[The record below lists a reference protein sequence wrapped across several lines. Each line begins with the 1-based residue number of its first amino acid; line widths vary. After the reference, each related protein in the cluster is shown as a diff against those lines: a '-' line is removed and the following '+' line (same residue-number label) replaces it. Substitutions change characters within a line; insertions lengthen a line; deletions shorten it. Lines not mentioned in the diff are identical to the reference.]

1 MQLIQNN
8 PYRTLGL
15 LVGVT
20 AREQDRQIRR
30 LKQFIEAEQDPQD
43 DFSFPF
49 IGTLHRTV
57 DSITDAASKL
67 NLDSDKMNAA
77 LFWFWNGNPITD
89 EAAFDALK
97 DGDTET
103 AYQIWDKLVARIED
117 DKRYWNE
124 VTAKN
129 LSAFHNRAILAMIT
143 NQGSFVSAVMAN
155 IKFIESEHFDK
166 FVKAAVDETY
176 KVSKK
181 DIQLNF
187 LKTVF
192 ENIDNKKLADLVK
205 YLNDYNFS
213 AKADFLKSFVQKPIE
228 QIEQKIE
235 TAKNKRKASK
245 ANAAKAGQ
253 ELFSVVAND
262 LTQLKSIIGTSD
274 IKYTS
279 VADKLANEILQC
291 SIDYFNYSQ
300 EQGSNDD
307 YSEIAMQLA
316 KQAQTIAAG
325 NLAKDRI
332 KDSINTLEEMKDR
345 EISQAI
351 EALQSIKE
359 AYEEACRKIDKQVDE
374 LRYTTLPSFGG
385 SSPMRMPRHDVSI
398 NWSKVEEM
406 KRNSLAWD
414 KVIEL
419 IQNVIPPQNIDKIKN
434 VKNQTAL
441 NQYKSLVT
449 FVMSKLSYF
458 QKNKVR
464 YISYWEAQGSVAMPT
479 SGDIQKI
486 PNWVWWV
493 VGIIIL
499 IILGQTCD

>member
-1 MQLIQNN
+1 MHPIENN
-8 PYRTLGL
+8 PYRALGL
-15 LVGVT
+15 LVGAA
-20 AREQDRQIRR
+20 AREQDRQIKR

-49 IGTLHRTV
+49 IGKLHRTV
-57 DSITDAASKL
+57 DSVNDAASKL

-97 DGDTET
+97 EGDTET

-155 IKFIESEHFDK
+155 IKFIESEYFDT
-166 FVKAAVDETY
+166 FVKASVDETY
-176 KVSKK
+176 RVSKK
-181 DIQLNF
+181 EIQLNF

-192 ENIDNKKLADLVK
+192 ENIDNKRLENLVK

-228 QIEQKIE
+228 LIEQKIE

-245 ANAAKAGQ
+245 ANAVNAGQ
-253 ELFSVVAND
+253 ELYSSVAND
-262 LTQLKSIIGTSD
+262 LTQLKSIISTSD
-274 IKYTS
+274 IKYIS

-300 EQGSNDD
+300 EKGSNDD
-307 YSEIAMQLA
+307 YAEIAMQLA
-316 KQAQTIAAG
+316 KKAQTISAG
-325 NLAKDRI
+325 NLTKDRI
-332 KDSINTLEEMKDR
+332 KDSIKTLEEMKDR

-351 EALQSIKE
+351 EVLQSIKD
-359 AYEEACRKIDKQVDE
+359 AYEKNKTEINAKVM
-374 LRYTTLPSFGG
+374 S
-385 SSPMRMPRHDVSI
+385 MPLGYNQTV
-398 NWSKVEEM
+398 NWSKVEQMIEQ
-406 KRNSLAWD
+406 SLNWD
-414 KVIEL
+414 KVVEL
-419 IQNVIPPQNIDKIKN
+419 VQNVIPLQNVEKIKN
-434 VKNQTAL
+434 VKNQSAL

-449 FVMSKLSYF
+449 FVMNKLSYF

-464 YISYWEAQGSVAMPT
+464 YISYWEPQGKVAVPT
-479 SGDIQKI
+479 SGDIEKI
-486 PNWVWWV
+486 PNWVKWV
-493 VGIIIL
+493 AGIIIL
-499 IILGQTCD
+499 IILAKACE